1 MTENAPAA
9 VLTAVNPPALTTAFT
24 RPVSSSITNVLA
36 GNPLVSFGFVGTETT
51 FIVVPSEAIREGMKS
66 AWCEDMAIVVRW
78 GVSILFSD
86 GSEESEDEESV
97 WKTWAMR
104 DCKSEMGK
112 LEVICSTSE
121 LERMRSDI
129 GMD

>member
-1 MTENAPAA
+1 
-9 VLTAVNPPALTTAFT
+9 
-24 RPVSSSITNVLA
+24 
-36 GNPLVSFGFVGTETT
+36 
-51 FIVVPSEAIREGMKS
+51 MKS
-66 AWCEDMAIVVRW
+66 AWCADMAIVVRW
-78 GVSILFSD
+78 GVSMIFSD
-86 GSEESEDEESV
+86 GSEESGDEERV

-112 LEVICSTSE
+112 SEVICSTSE

>member
-1 MTENAPAA
+1 
-9 VLTAVNPPALTTAFT
+9 
-24 RPVSSSITNVLA
+24 
-36 GNPLVSFGFVGTETT
+36 
-51 FIVVPSEAIREGMKS
+51 MKS
-66 AWCEDMAIVVRW
+66 AWCADMAIVVRW

-86 GSEESEDEESV
+86 GSEFKEYEDEERV